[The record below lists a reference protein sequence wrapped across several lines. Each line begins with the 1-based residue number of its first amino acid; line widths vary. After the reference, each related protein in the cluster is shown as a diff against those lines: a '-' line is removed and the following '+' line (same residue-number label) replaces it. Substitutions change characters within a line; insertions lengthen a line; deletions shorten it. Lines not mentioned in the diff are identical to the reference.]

1 MKGRKTGGKGGS
13 GKYIEALKWK
23 TLRKGVKL
31 LEIVS
36 HVSNKGLIV
45 SLQNGLKGTVSK
57 LEASDVFYVHTK
69 GRVREAKGRR
79 PHIPLLKTNSVVVVV
94 VVAVTKVAV
103 MKRKRKMEA
112 QKERLV

>member
-1 MKGRKTGGKGGS
+1 M
-13 GKYIEALKWK
+13 YFMF
-23 TLRKGVKL
+23 TLRA
-31 LEIVS
+31 ES
-36 HVSNKGLIV
+36 
-45 SLQNGLKGTVSK
+45 
-57 LEASDVFYVHTK
+57 
-69 GRVREAKGRR
+69 REAKGRR

>member
-1 MKGRKTGGKGGS
+1 M
-13 GKYIEALKWK
+13 YFMF
-23 TLRKGVKL
+23 TLRA
-31 LEIVS
+31 
-36 HVSNKGLIV
+36 
-45 SLQNGLKGTVSK
+45 
-57 LEASDVFYVHTK
+57 EA
-69 GRVREAKGRR
+69 REAKGRR